1 MAHPI
6 DLFGLQEVKP
16 SRGVDECFDLM
27 FDGHATRVRVD
38 YETVFAQYK
47 IDHFFL
53 VVLENDFWEGTNYL
67 FYLLDEDFH
76 VVDRINLS
84 ATPEDNGFIQEH
96 HLQGNGLIFYKYKS
110 GKRYE
115 LSVQK
120 EGRVSYSLNELK
132 HRSCF
137 GFVRPKKYLTLR
149 EIN

>member
-1 MAHPI
+1 M
-6 DLFGLQEVKP
+6 
-16 SRGVDECFDLM
+16 
-27 FDGHATRVRVD
+27 D

-47 IDHFFL
+47 IDHLFL

-137 GFVRPKKYLTLR
+137 GFMRPKKYLTLR
-149 EIN
+149 DWGAASRKC

>member
-1 MAHPI
+1 M
-6 DLFGLQEVKP
+6 
-16 SRGVDECFDLM
+16 
-27 FDGHATRVRVD
+27 D

-47 IDHFFL
+47 IDHLFL

-67 FYLLDEDFH
+67 FYLLDEGFH

-137 GFVRPKKYLTLR
+137 GFMRPKKYLTLR
-149 EIN
+149 DWGAASRKC